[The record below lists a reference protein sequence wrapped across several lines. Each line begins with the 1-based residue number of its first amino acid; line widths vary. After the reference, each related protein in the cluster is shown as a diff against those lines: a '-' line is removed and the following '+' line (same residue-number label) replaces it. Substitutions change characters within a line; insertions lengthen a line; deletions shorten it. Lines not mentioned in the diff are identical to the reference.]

1 MKTILLSL
9 AFSILSL
16 SAHAAKQYPSDINL
30 IRVYKSERRLE
41 IVNRGNYVLKS
52 YRIMLGGNPIGHKT
66 QEGDGKTPEGTYT
79 LDTKNAQ
86 SKFYKSIR
94 ISYPNAKDRAQA
106 AARGVNPGSDIMI
119 HGLPNSFAEF
129 SKTLDA
135 IGLGGLSDDLIRS
148 TIQYFD
154 WTNGCIALT
163 DNDMRE
169 IFYIVDVP
177 TKIQIF
183 P

>member
-1 MKTILLSL
+1 MKSLFLLFAL
-9 AFSILSL
+9 AMTTL

-30 IRVYKSERRLE
+30 VRVYKNERRLE
-41 IVNRGNYVLKS
+41 IVNKGNYVLKT

-66 QEGDGKTPEGTYT
+66 QEGDERTPEGTYT
-79 LDTKNAQ
+79 LDSKNAQ
-86 SKFYKSIR
+86 SKFYKSIH
-94 ISYPNAKDRAQA
+94 ISYPNAKDKAQA
-106 AARGVNPGSDIMI
+106 AARGVSPGGDIMI

-129 SKTLDA
+129 TKTLDG
-135 IGLGGLSDDLIRS
+135 IGLGGLSDDLIRAA
-148 TIQYFD
+148 IPNFD